1 VAGELSALSRG
12 FDDSF
17 STINPSMPHAID
29 AGPPCSARLPDWSI
43 GAEGYTLVAIVLRR
57 SAPHLTETLPT
68 AANAS
73 PGASSGLALEQ
84 ATAPQSGGASLTAL
98 YLPREVFF
106 GRLAFAGAF
115 VPVCASDFGR
125 FFPATSGSFQV
136 DVLPLRH

>member
-1 VAGELSALSRG
+1 MRG
-12 FDDSF
+12 R
-17 STINPSMPHAID
+17 P
-29 AGPPCSARLPDWSI
+29 ARPGLPDWSI